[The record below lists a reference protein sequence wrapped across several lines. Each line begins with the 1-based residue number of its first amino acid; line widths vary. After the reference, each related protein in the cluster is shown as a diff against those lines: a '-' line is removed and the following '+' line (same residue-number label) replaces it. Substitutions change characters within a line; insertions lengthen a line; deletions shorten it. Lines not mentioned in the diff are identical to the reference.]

1 MALFSI
7 GVFAL
12 PEVILIVLLTVYAVI
27 VRLID
32 IEGFLLE
39 KVPEFLKRKTV
50 ARIQPV
56 DHYS

>member
-1 MALFSI
+1 MTLFSVS
-7 GVFAL
+7 VFTL

-39 KVPEFLKRKTV
+39 KVPELLKRKTV

>member
-1 MALFSI
+1 MTLFSVGI
-7 GVFAL
+7 LAL

-39 KVPEFLKRKTV
+39 KVPELLKRKTV

>member
-1 MALFSI
+1 MTLFSVGI
-7 GVFAL
+7 LAL
-12 PEVILIVLLTVYAVI
+12 PEVILIVLLAVYAVI
-27 VRLID
+27 VRFID
-32 IEGFLLE
+32 VEGFLLE